1 MHMNKSEL
9 ASAVAEKAGVSASAA
24 SEVITAL
31 QAVLSESVGK
41 GEKVTVPGFFSLE
54 RVERAERKGR
64 NPQTGAEMTIPGG
77 YAAKLTAG
85 SALKAAAKG

>member
-1 MHMNKSEL
+1 MNKSEL
-9 ASAVAEKAGVSASAA
+9 ASAVADKAGVSSSSAA
-24 SEVITAL
+24 EVISAL
-31 QAVLSESVGK
+31 QAVLSDAVAK
-41 GEKVTVPGFFSLE
+41 GEKVSVPGFFSLE

-64 NPQTGAEMTIPGG
+64 NPQSGEEMTIPGG

>member
-1 MHMNKSEL
+1 MNKSEL
-9 ASAVAEKAGVSASAA
+9 ASAVADKAGVSSSSAA
-24 SEVITAL
+24 EVISAL
-31 QAVLSESVGK
+31 QAVLSDAVSK

-64 NPQTGAEMTIPGG
+64 NPQSGEEMTIPGG

>member
-1 MHMNKSEL
+1 MNKSEL

-31 QAVLSESVGK
+31 QAVLSDSVAK

-64 NPQTGAEMTIPGG
+64 NPQTGEAIQIPAGHG
-77 YAAKLTAG
+77 VKLTAG
-85 SALKAAAKG
+85 SKLKAAVSSK

>member
-1 MHMNKSEL
+1 MNKSEL
-9 ASAVAEKAGVSASAA
+9 ASAVADKAGVSASAA

-31 QAVLSESVGK
+31 QAVLSESVAK

-64 NPQTGAEMTIPGG
+64 NPQTGAEIEIPAG
-77 YAAKLTAG
+77 YSVKLSAG
-85 SALKAAAKG
+85 SKLKAAASNK